1 MKSKLGLLLTILL
14 IPAVFV
20 AVFISCTKTPKIKTQ
35 LEFKTLIEG
44 YIYTFEISISN
55 SDIIY
60 LSAINDEYKLHKS
73 TDGGQSW
80 KIVDTTL
87 SITRMAISDKN
98 PDVVFASAGG

>member
-44 YIYTFEISISN
+44 YIYTFEISPGN
-55 SDIIY
+55 SDIVYATNIEDK
-60 LSAINDEYKLHKS
+60 LYKS
-73 TDGGQSW
+73 NDGGQSW

-87 SITRMAISDKN
+87 SITRIAINDKN